1 MRLILAATILVLA
14 VPAMV
19 RANPLDPYSH
29 TSTAFA
35 QAESAVRSGRL
46 HRALELFES
55 AADQDRE
62 SPPREATD
70 YRIGRLLEKKGKL
83 KGALERY
90 GSLATGVLSDPA
102 LYREGLVRL
111 RLGDVTRA
119 RIAFARVSRS
129 SAHWIDARLALS
141 AALVDEGRP
150 SLARAVLKELFVTDL
165 GGYDL
170 HRTRLA
176 LARVL
181 RKSGQAEAAVDCA
194 RGAYLAASGEV
205 RARSAATLLA
215 ELGKRPSRLLK
226 RLRQVVHAKGK
237 SLRRLARWARK
248 NTRTL
253 RKMDPGLRSFILG
266 RHALRGRRDTRRAVE
281 YLERAADRARN
292 PSLTAQALFSL
303 AHAQARMGDDDEA
316 DRLFRRLVDEFPSSP
331 VAAKA
336 AVASAQSL
344 MRMGDHEGALLVLKR
359 VSTEFP
365 ESGLGNS
372 ARWQMAFAG
381 IMAGRLESALP
392 HLDETAARL
401 DHGEGVL
408 FGLAEKVR
416 YFRGVVLQE
425 LGRMDEAVVELDRV
439 ARSFP
444 HSYYG
449 VLAVSR
455 LAVLAPDKA
464 AFVQGTSG
472 PRLTSLPGDSTG
484 FTRRTAAKAPRFE
497 APAQFLDTDEAI
509 AGPVML
515 WKLGY
520 RKEAVRE
527 LKARAFQGHLDEDAL
542 VVLAALVSHGKS
554 PRAAMFGQRYVRGW
568 PTKRSR
574 ATFAAAYPRP
584 FSDHVMETS
593 ALSGVDPAFI
603 YGVMRTE
610 SRFNPRAR
618 SGAGA
623 IGMMQLMPR
632 TARELADKLL
642 GDRGLARN
650 LRSPGP
656 NIRLGTT
663 FLAELR
669 RHFRGHVPLV
679 LAGYNAGPGASRSF
693 HRRMKN
699 LPTDVFVEAV
709 PYAQTMAFIKRVVGY
724 TAGYRAL
731 YDDEGR
737 GPFLVSLAL
746 PDSLGPFMQPR

>member
-1 MRLILAATILVLA
+1 MRLILVAAILILA
-14 VPAMV
+14 APTTVG
-19 RANPLDPYSH
+19 ANTLDPYIDS
-29 TSTAFA
+29 SPAFA
-35 QAESAVRSGRL
+35 RAESAVRSGRVDQAV
-46 HRALELFES
+46 RLFET
-55 AADQDRE
+55 AADQGRT
-62 SPPREATD
+62 SPRREALD
-70 YRIGRLLEKKGKL
+70 YRIGRLLEKKGRL
-83 KGALERY
+83 KEALERY
-90 GSLATGVLSDPA
+90 GTLATGVLSDPA

-119 RIAFARVSRS
+119 RIAFAQVSRS
-129 SAHWIDARLALS
+129 SSHWIDARLALS

-165 GGYDL
+165 GGHDL

-181 RKSGQAEAAVDCA
+181 QASGQIDAAVACA
-194 RGAYLAASGEV
+194 RGAYLAASGDA
-205 RARSAATLLA
+205 RARSAGARLV

-226 RLRQVVHAKGK
+226 KLRQVVHAKGK
-237 SLRRLARWARK
+237 SLRRLAKWARK
-248 NTRTL
+248 KHKTL
-253 RKMDPGLRSFILG
+253 RKMDPGLRFFILG
-266 RHALRGRRDTRRAVE
+266 RHALRGRRDMKRAVD
-281 YLERAADRARN
+281 YLQKSSDRARN
-292 PSLTAQALFSL
+292 PSLKAQALFSL
-303 AHAQARMGDDDEA
+303 AHALTRTGDDDEA
-316 DRLFRRLVDEFPSSP
+316 NRLFRQLVDEFPSSP

-336 AVASAQSL
+336 AVSSAQSL
-344 MRMGDHEGALLVLKR
+344 MRLGDHEGALLVLKR

-365 ESGLGNS
+365 ESGLGNR
-372 ARWQMAFAG
+372 ALWQMAFAG
-381 IMAGRLESALP
+381 IMSGRPESALP

-416 YFRGVVLQE
+416 YFRGVVLQD
-425 LGRMDEAVVELDRV
+425 LGRTEEAVTELDRV

-455 LAVLAPDKA
+455 LAGLAPDKA

-472 PRLTSLPGDSTG
+472 PRLTMVPVDTPG
-484 FTRRTAAKAPRFE
+484 FTRRSAATAPRFE
-497 APAQFLDTDEAI
+497 ATDQPLDSDEAI
-509 AGPVML
+509 IGPVML

-527 LKARAFQGHLDEDAL
+527 LKARASQGHLHENAL
-542 VVLAALVSHGKS
+542 VVLAALVSHGRS
-554 PRAAMFGQRYVRGW
+554 PQAAMFGQRYIRGW

-574 ATFAAAYPRP
+574 KTFAAAYPRP
-584 FSDHVMETS
+584 FTNHVIETS
-593 ALSGVDPAFI
+593 GLSGVDPAFI

-642 GDRGLARN
+642 GDRGLARR

-669 RHFRGHVPLV
+669 RHFRGHLALV
-679 LAGYNAGPGASRSF
+679 LAGYNAGPGAARSF
-693 HRRMKN
+693 HRHMKH

-724 TAGYRAL
+724 AAGYRAL

-737 GPFLVSLAL
+737 GPFLLSQAL